1 MGLLLNSKHCVIVI
15 DNTHLSIFIESSETA
30 KYRGGAWVVI
40 SRTGTPL
47 YPVENLE
54 CYLLWADIEE
64 KSDVHI
70 FGTLSACK
78 TGYKIRKCI
87 KVISYTNLSR
97 GGRVMRWH
105 WVKLSMP
112 GRPSKGKD
120 LLRLR
125 MRMGVV
131 WIFFLPSIISYF
143 LPLSGRRSDID

>member
-1 MGLLLNSKHCVIVI
+1 MI

-87 KVISYTNLSR
+87 KVISYTNLSG
-97 GGRVMRWH
+97 GGRVMRWY

-112 GRPSKGKD
+112 GRPSKMYNSMSRTFCACSGCGWG
-120 LLRLR
+120 LFEY
-125 MRMGVV
+125 
-131 WIFFLPSIISYF
+131 FFLPSIISYF